1 MAGSQPV
8 GGGGPLQATVSN
20 ASESTKEASTLK
32 DSTTLS
38 NPAAETTTKKK
49 RRKSQKQDGA
59 PHTDNPTASSE
70 ESSSNRAASR
80 LTPHMADSLL
90 EMNPA
95 LRGEL
100 GSLDKSRARE
110 ILKQMD
116 LSDLLTG
123 MSVGGKNQ
131 KDMASYKFWKT
142 QPVPRFNEK
151 AADGPIIMVDPE
163 QVAKEPEP
171 LLEGFEWCELDLNKE
186 EELKEVYELL
196 TYHYVEDGNA
206 MFRFK
211 YSKSFFNWA
220 LKPPGW
226 LAKWHIG
233 VRATKSRKLV
243 ASIFG
248 IPVRMR
254 IREVDLKATEINFL
268 CIHKKL
274 RSKRLAPLLIKEVT
288 RRCFLEGIYQAVY
301 TAGVVLPTPIG
312 TCRYFHR
319 PLDWLKLYDVGF
331 SPLPPG
337 STKAR
342 MVTKNQL
349 PSKTS
354 LPGWRQMRSEDIE
367 AVRDLLQRYLS
378 KYQLM
383 QYFSTEE
390 IEHWL
395 LDKSVDK
402 DDVRTIW
409 SYVVEDPDTGKI
421 TDMVSFY
428 CLESSVIRN
437 EGKTDGSETVK
448 AAYLFYYA
456 SEAAF
461 AEKERGY
468 KERLKDLIGDAL
480 VEAKKVINTPYLLS
494 PPSTPFFFWAK
505 QEIYLLPASLP
516 GTLRRL
522 QRPHPARQPAVP
534 GGSEVRC
541 GRRPA
546 ALLSLQLPHAA
557 DQWRRQ

>member
-1 MAGSQPV
+1 
-8 GGGGPLQATVSN
+8 
-20 ASESTKEASTLK
+20 
-32 DSTTLS
+32 
-38 NPAAETTTKKK
+38 
-49 RRKSQKQDGA
+49 
-59 PHTDNPTASSE
+59 
-70 ESSSNRAASR
+70 
-80 LTPHMADSLL
+80 MADSLL

-100 GSLDKSRARE
+100 GSLDKSKARE
-110 ILKQMD
+110 MLKKMN

-123 MSVGGKNQ
+123 MSIGGKNQ
-131 KDMASYKFWKT
+131 KDMASHKFWQT
-142 QPVPRFNEK
+142 QPVPRFDEK
-151 AADGPIIMVDPE
+151 ADDHKADGPITIVDLD

-226 LAKWHIG
+226 LGKWHVG
-233 VRATKSRKLV
+233 VRATKSRKLL

-248 IPVRMR
+248 IPVRIR
-254 IREVDLKATEINFL
+254 IRDVDLQATEINFL

-301 TAGVVLPTPIG
+301 TAGVVLPKPVG

-342 MVTKNQL
+342 MITKNQV
-349 PSKTS
+349 PTKTS
-354 LPGWRQMRSEDIE
+354 TPGWREMRSEDIE

-378 KYQLM
+378 KFQM
-383 QYFSTEE
+383 TQYFSTEE

-395 LDKSVDK
+395 LDKNADK

-409 SYVVEDPDTGKI
+409 SYVVEDPGTRKI
-421 TDMVSFY
+421 TDLVSFY

-437 EGKTDGSETVK
+437 EGKTDGSEKVK

-456 SEAAF
+456 SETAF
-461 AEKERGY
+461 ADKEKGY
-468 KERLKDLIGDAL
+468 KERLKGLIGDAL
-480 VEAKKVINTPYLLS
+480 VEAKKVINSFS
-494 PPSTPFFFWAK
+494 PQNPFLPFFFF
-505 QEIYLLPASLP
+505 
-516 GTLRRL
+516 
-522 QRPHPARQPAVP
+522 
-534 GGSEVRC
+534 C
-541 GRRPA
+541 G
-546 ALLSLQLPHAA
+546 
-557 DQWRRQ
+557 